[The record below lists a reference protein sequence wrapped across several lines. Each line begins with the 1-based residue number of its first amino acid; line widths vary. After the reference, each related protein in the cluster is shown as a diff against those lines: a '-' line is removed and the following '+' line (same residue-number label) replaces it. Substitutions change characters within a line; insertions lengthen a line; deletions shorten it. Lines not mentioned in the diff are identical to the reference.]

1 MLLVYE
7 VVNLTWTYTMPYFQ
21 CHDCYKLVHIDTDKS
36 ETCPVCGSKNGE
48 VLMDEE
54 HHEAVKEGLIFHED
68 TD

>member
-1 MLLVYE
+1 
-7 VVNLTWTYTMPYFQ
+7 MPYFQ
-21 CHDCYKLVHIDTDKS
+21 CRDCHKTVRIDTDQR
-36 ETCPVCGSKNGE
+36 ETYPVCGSENGE